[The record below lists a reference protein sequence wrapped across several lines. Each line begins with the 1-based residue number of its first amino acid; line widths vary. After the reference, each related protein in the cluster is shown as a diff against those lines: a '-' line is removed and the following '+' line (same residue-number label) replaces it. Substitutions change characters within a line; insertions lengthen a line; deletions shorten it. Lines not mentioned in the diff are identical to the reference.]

1 MWLKI
6 CFIGLGAVLFLI
18 SAVFFAI
25 GAVFTRFP
33 GKTDRAPGRL
43 VKYKYKKDV
52 PVYEKKYRGAPGR
65 RAGTIHHLTM
75 ARYVYTVNGRVY
87 RAKCSFMFR
96 PKHVPDNPWIVYL
109 KRFPR
114 ISYVKTDDGLGAN
127 AFLAKGLL
135 FALLGLLLIL
145 SPLGRHWK

>member
-1 MWLKI
+1 MCLQL
-6 CFIGLGAVLFLI
+6 CFIGLGVVFFLI
-18 SAVFFAI
+18 SAACFAI

-33 GKTDRAPGRL
+33 GKTARTPGRL

-65 RAGTIHHLTM
+65 RSGTIRHLTV
-75 ARYVYTVNGRVY
+75 ARYVYTVNGRDY
-87 RAKCSFMFR
+87 RVRCSFMFR
-96 PKHVPDNPWIVYL
+96 PKRVPDNPWIVYL

-145 SPLGRHWK
+145 SSFGRHS